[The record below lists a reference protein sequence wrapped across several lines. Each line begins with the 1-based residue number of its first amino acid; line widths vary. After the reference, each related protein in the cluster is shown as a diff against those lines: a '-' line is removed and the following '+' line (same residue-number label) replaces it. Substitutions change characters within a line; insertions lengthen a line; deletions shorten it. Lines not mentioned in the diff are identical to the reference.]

1 MNPSPLLSIIIPVWR
16 DGAMAAE
23 LASRIASW
31 DFDIE
36 CIAAVAG
43 DCAELDAVEK
53 TGLAQIARVARPSR
67 GAQLNAGAALA
78 RGATLLFHHADSELT
93 PVHVTSLLVAMH
105 RPEIIGGAFC
115 RAFDDRHPHLRW
127 LEPFVRRWSRCAGTL
142 YGDQSIF
149 VRRAT
154 FRDLGGFAPIPLME
168 DVEFSGRL
176 RKAGPVALL
185 DPPLRTSDRQ
195 HRRDGAWRTSFRN
208 GLFLALYRLGVSPE
222 TLHRWYYRRERETDP
237 FPQKS
242 ENNTAPLP
250 L

>member
-1 MNPSPLLSIIIPVWR
+1 VKPSPLLSIVIPVWR

-23 LASRIASW
+23 LAGRIASW

-36 CIAAVAG
+36 CIVAAAG
-43 DCAELDAVEK
+43 ECAELDAVEN
-53 TGLAQIARVARPSR
+53 TNHVRIVRVARPSR

-93 PVHVTSLLVAMH
+93 PAHVTSLLVAMQ

-127 LEPFVRRWSRCAGTL
+127 LEPLVRRWNRCAGTL

-149 VRRAT
+149 VRAAT

-176 RKAGPVALL
+176 RKAGSVAVL
-185 DPPLRTSDRQ
+185 DPTLRTSDRQ

-208 GLFLALYRLGVSPE
+208 GLFLVLYRLGVSPE
-222 TLHRWYYRRERETDP
+222 TLHRWYYRREKETAK
-237 FPQKS
+237 FPRKQ
-242 ENNTAPLP
+242 ENKTAPL
-250 L
+250 LL